1 MRIKYMYKIC
11 ILLLLLCTSA
21 GAYTIKGPV
30 TISLDDPKIQAHIRE
45 HGIKLPF
52 KGNIQYSN
60 SKIDSWFRIKDG
72 KDLKRPVRNKITKKI
87 VWEKEAIPIEKG
99 LN

>member
-60 SKIDSWFRIKDG
+60 SKIDSWFRWKEKDG
-72 KDLKRPVRNKITKKI
+72 VYKYDRPNKKKLKVK
-87 VWEKEAIPIEKG
+87 AIAINE
-99 LN
+99 